1 MVGINKVIL
10 VGNLGRDPQINEIS
24 SGKKVCNLSLATSVR
39 WKDRV
44 SGEPRSRT
52 LWHSIA
58 VYREDLVKVAEQL
71 PKGAKVYV
79 EGKIQTRSWSDK
91 AGEKRY
97 RTEVVLDGFACKL
110 FKLEREQTNKQER
123 PPESMNAGSPKS
135 NVDDWD
141 LTDPPF

>member
-1 MVGINKVIL
+1 MAGVNKVIL
-10 VGNLGRDPQINEIS
+10 VGNLGRDPKINEIS
-24 SGKKVCNLSLATSVR
+24 SGKKVCNLSLATSER
-39 WKDRV
+39 WKDRA
-44 SGEPRSRT
+44 SGELRSRT
-52 LWHSIA
+52 LWHLIA

-79 EGKIQTRSWSDK
+79 EGKIQTKSWSDK
-91 AGEKRY
+91 AGEKHY

-110 FKLEREQTNKQER
+110 FKLEREQTNEQER
-123 PPESMNAGSPKS
+123 PSESISTGSPKS

>member
-1 MVGINKVIL
+1 MAGVNKVVL

-24 SGKKVCNLSLATSVR
+24 IGKKVCNLSLATNER
-39 WKDRV
+39 WKDRA
-44 SGEPRSRT
+44 SGELKSRT
-52 LWHSIA
+52 LWHSVA

-71 PKGAKVYV
+71 PKGAKIYV

-110 FKLEREQTNKQER
+110 FKLEREQTNEQER
-123 PPESMNAGSPKS
+123 PSEPINAGSQIS
-135 NVDDWD
+135 NVEDWD